1 MAENGFLLLVFE
13 NIIILL
19 QKETEWHSSFFDENK
34 TEEWRC
40 SFLFL
45 MVVWKNFL
53 PLIHSSV
60 EVLQST
66 LHLSTFQGFGET
78 AQTLVRVA
86 SVEHEVKGAVGAV
99 GGVLREIP
107 PAAIRPIIIA
117 SQATTN
123 VLDGVR
129 SQLVPDARTEAALKW
144 RSDYFWRGCLFGG
157 VDVSGVIVSFID

>member
-1 MAENGFLLLVFE
+1 MHLL
-13 NIIILL
+13 
-19 QKETEWHSSFFDENK
+19 
-34 TEEWRC
+34 
-40 SFLFL
+40 
-45 MVVWKNFL
+45 
-53 PLIHSSV
+53 
-60 EVLQST
+60 
-66 LHLSTFQGFGET
+66 TFQGFGET

-107 PAAIRPIIIA
+107 STAIRPIIIA

-144 RSDYFWRGCLFGG
+144 RSDYF
-157 VDVSGVIVSFID
+157 

>member
-1 MAENGFLLLVFE
+1 MVFLYLSLRISSYCCKKKQNGVPRSLMRIKLR
-13 NIIILL
+13 NG
-19 QKETEWHSSFFDENK
+19 
-34 TEEWRC
+34 C

-66 LHLSTFQGFGET
+66 LHLLTFQGFGET

-107 PAAIRPIIIA
+107 STAIRPIIIA

-144 RSDYFWRGCLFGG
+144 RSDYFWKGCLFGR